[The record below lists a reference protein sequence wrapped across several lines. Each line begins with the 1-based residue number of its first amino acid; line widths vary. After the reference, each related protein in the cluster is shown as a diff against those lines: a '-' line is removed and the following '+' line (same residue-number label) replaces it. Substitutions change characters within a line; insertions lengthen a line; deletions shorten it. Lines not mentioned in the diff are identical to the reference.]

1 MDEKMRFILDQ
12 CRDFR
17 GRYMSLGELC
27 AEVYMLLPVPHVDGT
42 LSAVRI
48 RELPSGQ
55 LLIEDDS
62 DTFLHQHLTVDEAK
76 DAAQHCGLHCEV
88 CEANPE
94 LNATGSDVE
103 CSMYCIVERDQLE
116 KGLHKVIKAIAYSHF
131 VLGRRDGEKRVV
143 K

>member
-1 MDEKMRFILDQ
+1 MDEKMKFILDQ
-12 CRDFR
+12 CKDFQ
-17 GRYMSLGELC
+17 GEYMSFGELC
-27 AEVYMLLPVPHVDGT
+27 AEVHMLLPIPHIDDT
-42 LSAVRI
+42 LSAVFI

-76 DAAQHCGLHCEV
+76 EVAQHCGLHYEV

-94 LNATGSDVE
+94 LNDTGSDVE

-116 KGLHKVIKAIAYSHF
+116 KGLHRIIKAIAYSHF
-131 VLGRRDGEKRVV
+131 VLGRRGMEV
-143 K
+143 KA

>member
-27 AEVYMLLPVPHVDGT
+27 EAVYMLLPVPHVDGT
-42 LSAVRI
+42 WSAVSI

-62 DTFLHQHLTVDEAK
+62 DTFLHQHLTIDEAK
-76 DAAQHCGLHCEV
+76 DVAQHCGLHCEA

-94 LNATGSDVE
+94 LNDTGSDVE
-103 CSMYCIVERDQLE
+103 CNMYCVVERDQLE

-131 VLGRRDGEKRVV
+131 VLGRRGMEV
-143 K
+143 KA

>member
-1 MDEKMRFILDQ
+1 MDEKMKFILDQ
-12 CRDFR
+12 CKDFQ
-17 GRYMSLGELC
+17 GEYMSFGELC
-27 AEVYMLLPVPHVDGT
+27 AEVHMLLPIPHIDDT
-42 LSAVRI
+42 LSAVLI

-76 DAAQHCGLHCEV
+76 EVAQHCGLHYEV

-94 LNATGSDVE
+94 LNAIGSDVE

-116 KGLHKVIKAIAYSHF
+116 KGLHRIIKAIAYSHF
-131 VLGRRDGEKRVV
+131 VLGRRGTEV
-143 K
+143 KA